1 MRLYPKVIPIIARE
15 AVQLL
20 MQDRDIEVEPMRIA
34 DAEMDLSAIM
44 REYLANE
51 ERVNQATR
59 EALERRGYDYSK
71 FNQVKREMADVRGFK
86 MGDEGIEYVINQMI
100 EFLLISRNVEE
111 VFSADNVLRQKIF
124 QCMKKHLDVDD
135 EIDREARARL
145 KHLQEGTSAFDIE
158 YNKTVEQIRR
168 ARGLIPDLPFR
179 ATALS
184 PGSGTRRPEL
194 TLRRPSPSG
203 PTSPRMPGPGPLATF
218 PGHIA
223 RGCRARGLAAR
234 PRRPRPAGPAP
245 RRGPRPGR
253 GGVLVGRGARR

>member
-1 MRLYPKVIPIIARE
+1 MRLYPKVIPIISRE
-15 AVQLL
+15 AIQQL
-20 MQDRDIEVEPMRIA
+20 MQDGDVEVEPMRVA

-59 EALERRGYDYSK
+59 EALERRGYDHSK

-111 VFSADNVLRQKIF
+111 VFAADNVLRSKIF
-124 QCMKKHLDVDD
+124 NVMKKHLDVDD
-135 EIDREARARL
+135 EIDREARSRL

-168 ARGLIPDLPFR
+168 ARGLI
-179 ATALS
+179 
-184 PGSGTRRPEL
+184 
-194 TLRRPSPSG
+194 
-203 PTSPRMPGPGPLATF
+203 
-218 PGHIA
+218 
-223 RGCRARGLAAR
+223 
-234 PRRPRPAGPAP
+234 
-245 RRGPRPGR
+245 
-253 GGVLVGRGARR
+253 

>member
-1 MRLYPKVIPIIARE
+1 MRLYPKVIPIISRE
-15 AVQLL
+15 SIQKL
-20 MQDRDIEVEPMRIA
+20 MQDGDIEVEPLRIA
-34 DAEMDLSAIM
+34 DAEMDMSAIM

-111 VFSADNVLRQKIF
+111 VFAADNVLRQKIYAI
-124 QCMKKHLDVDD
+124 MKKHLDVDD
-135 EIDREARARL
+135 EIDKEARARL

-168 ARGLIPDLPFR
+168 ARGLI
-179 ATALS
+179 
-184 PGSGTRRPEL
+184 
-194 TLRRPSPSG
+194 
-203 PTSPRMPGPGPLATF
+203 
-218 PGHIA
+218 
-223 RGCRARGLAAR
+223 
-234 PRRPRPAGPAP
+234 
-245 RRGPRPGR
+245 
-253 GGVLVGRGARR
+253 

>member
-1 MRLYPKVIPIIARE
+1 MRLYPKVIPIISRE
-15 AVQLL
+15 VVQRL
-20 MQDRDIEVEPMRIA
+20 MQDGDVEVEQMRVA

-111 VFSADNVLRQKIF
+111 VFAADNVLRQKIH
-124 QCMKKHLDVDD
+124 QHMKRHLDVDE
-135 EIDREARARL
+135 EIDKEARARL
-145 KHLQEGTSAFDIE
+145 RHLQEGTSAFDIE

-168 ARGLIPDLPFR
+168 ARGLI
-179 ATALS
+179 
-184 PGSGTRRPEL
+184 
-194 TLRRPSPSG
+194 
-203 PTSPRMPGPGPLATF
+203 
-218 PGHIA
+218 
-223 RGCRARGLAAR
+223 
-234 PRRPRPAGPAP
+234 
-245 RRGPRPGR
+245 
-253 GGVLVGRGARR
+253 

>member
-1 MRLYPKVIPIIARE
+1 MRLYPKVIPIISRE
-15 AVQLL
+15 AVQKL
-20 MQDRDIEVEPMRIA
+20 MQDGDIEVEPMRVA

-86 MGDEGIEYVINQMI
+86 MGDEGVEYVINQMI

-111 VFSADNVLRQKIF
+111 VFAADNVLRQKIF
-124 QCMKKHLDVDD
+124 SVMKKHLDVDD
-135 EIDREARARL
+135 EIDKEARSRL

-168 ARGLIPDLPFR
+168 ARGLI
-179 ATALS
+179 
-184 PGSGTRRPEL
+184 
-194 TLRRPSPSG
+194 
-203 PTSPRMPGPGPLATF
+203 
-218 PGHIA
+218 
-223 RGCRARGLAAR
+223 
-234 PRRPRPAGPAP
+234 
-245 RRGPRPGR
+245 
-253 GGVLVGRGARR
+253 

>member
-1 MRLYPKVIPIIARE
+1 MRLYPKVIPIISRE
-15 AVQLL
+15 AIQRL
-20 MQDRDIEVEPMRIA
+20 MQDADIEVEPMRVA

-86 MGDEGIEYVINQMI
+86 MGDEGIEFVINQMI

-111 VFSADNVLRQKIF
+111 VFAADNVIRQKIF
-124 QCMKKHLDVDD
+124 AVMKHHLDVDD
-135 EIDREARARL
+135 EIDKEARSRL

-168 ARGLIPDLPFR
+168 ARGLI
-179 ATALS
+179 
-184 PGSGTRRPEL
+184 
-194 TLRRPSPSG
+194 
-203 PTSPRMPGPGPLATF
+203 
-218 PGHIA
+218 
-223 RGCRARGLAAR
+223 
-234 PRRPRPAGPAP
+234 
-245 RRGPRPGR
+245 
-253 GGVLVGRGARR
+253 

>member
-1 MRLYPKVIPIIARE
+1 MRLYPKVIPIISRE
-15 AVQLL
+15 AIQQL
-20 MQDRDIEVEPMRIA
+20 MQDGDIEVEPMRVA

-111 VFSADNVLRQKIF
+111 VYSADNGLRQKIF
-124 QCMKKHLDVDD
+124 AVMKRHLDVDD
-135 EIDREARARL
+135 EIDKEARSRL

-168 ARGLIPDLPFR
+168 ARGLI
-179 ATALS
+179 
-184 PGSGTRRPEL
+184 
-194 TLRRPSPSG
+194 
-203 PTSPRMPGPGPLATF
+203 
-218 PGHIA
+218 
-223 RGCRARGLAAR
+223 
-234 PRRPRPAGPAP
+234 
-245 RRGPRPGR
+245 
-253 GGVLVGRGARR
+253 

>member
-1 MRLYPKVIPIIARE
+1 MRLYPKVIPIISRE
-15 AVQLL
+15 CIQTL
-20 MQDRDIEVEPMRIA
+20 MQDGDIEVEPMRVA

-111 VFSADNVLRQKIF
+111 VFSADNVLRAKIF
-124 QCMKKHLDVDD
+124 SVMKKHLDVDD
-135 EIDREARARL
+135 EIDKEARSRL

-168 ARGLIPDLPFR
+168 ARGLI
-179 ATALS
+179 
-184 PGSGTRRPEL
+184 
-194 TLRRPSPSG
+194 
-203 PTSPRMPGPGPLATF
+203 
-218 PGHIA
+218 
-223 RGCRARGLAAR
+223 
-234 PRRPRPAGPAP
+234 
-245 RRGPRPGR
+245 
-253 GGVLVGRGARR
+253 

>member
-1 MRLYPKVIPIIARE
+1 MRLYPKVIPLLSRE
-15 AVQLL
+15 AIQVLT
-20 MQDRDIEVEPMRIA
+20 QDGDIEVEPMRIA

-100 EFLLISRNVEE
+100 EFLLISRNIEE
-111 VFSADNVLRQKIF
+111 VFAADNVIRGKIHGV
-124 QCMKKHLDVDD
+124 MKKHLDVDD

-168 ARGLIPDLPFR
+168 ARGLI
-179 ATALS
+179 
-184 PGSGTRRPEL
+184 
-194 TLRRPSPSG
+194 
-203 PTSPRMPGPGPLATF
+203 
-218 PGHIA
+218 
-223 RGCRARGLAAR
+223 
-234 PRRPRPAGPAP
+234 
-245 RRGPRPGR
+245 
-253 GGVLVGRGARR
+253 